1 MPLVV
6 SLNVPFCTC
15 LTSVRWQL
23 AADIV
28 FADTV
33 GDEVKKA
40 RVSPAPKEA
49 ASSAATAMPSSPGRT
64 GPESGRLRERRR
76 IRTPGSTY
84 RGGHHQQA
92 GQPDHDP
99 AAQRRLEVPDQVPQ
113 ARDREDRT
121 GGL

>member
-6 SLNVPFCTC
+6 SLSVPFCTC
-15 LTSVRWQL
+15 RTSVRWQL

-33 GDEVKKA
+33 RDVVKKA
-40 RVSPAPKEA
+40 RVPPAPKEA
-49 ASSAATAMPSSPGRT
+49 ASSAATARPSSPSRT
-64 GPESGRLRERRR
+64 ASGRLREWRR

-92 GQPDHDP
+92 GQSDHDP
-99 AAQRRLEVPDQVPQ
+99 AAQRGLEVPDQVPQ
-113 ARDREDRT
+113 ARDREDRH